1 MAVTGCEPQGAHG
14 AHGARR
20 TLVDTRTT
28 HTRTRDSWMD
38 DGRTP
43 HPQVYDYKEIDAL
56 FDELDEYREGSI
68 ELSSL
73 KPALRKLERAAALQV
88 SGE

>member
-1 MAVTGCEPQGAHG
+1 M
-14 AHGARR
+14 
-20 TLVDTRTT
+20 
-28 HTRTRDSWMD
+28 
-38 DGRTP
+38 
-43 HPQVYDYKEIDAL
+43 YDYKEIDAL

-88 SGE
+88 SGDQRQMMVSNGK